1 LHKNFKLRVASL
13 SLALSFVSLWP
24 GFAFK
29 LFGQEPKPADYSKE
43 AFVVERISAKVAYE
57 NDGTSSEESSVRIRI
72 QSQAGLQQFGILTFP
87 YASATSTL
95 EVSYVR
101 VIKSDGRIVPTPAE
115 NILDIPAEITRQAPF
130 YSDVK
135 VYQVAVKGLEIG
147 DTLEFQSRS
156 KVKTPLDPGQFWH
169 SYNFFHDG
177 IILDENLQISV
188 PRDRY
193 VKVQSPKF
201 PPATTEEGAYRIYTW
216 KTSNLVRKPETKGPK
231 RLEQQEPELPSV
243 QLTSLRSWDELGQW
257 FRSLLVPRAAVT
269 PEIKAKADEFTRNA
283 KSDAEKIQALYNYVS
298 TKFRYIGISLGIGR
312 YQPHAAADVLSND
325 YGDCKDK
332 HILFAAL
339 LAAENIKAFPVL
351 INSTQKIDPDVP
363 SPSQFDHVIT
373 AVPQPNGFLFLD
385 TTPEV
390 APFGFLLG
398 GLRDKQALV
407 IPDNGPAQLVRTPAD
422 PPFKLFF
429 NFQADGALDDSGTL
443 VSKMQMTF
451 RGDAEL
457 LYRLA
462 MRQAAQPQWNEV
474 MQQISSNLGFGGTV
488 SDVSASSPDAT
499 ENPFRIEYNY
509 TRKDYSDWEN
519 KRISPPFPPVFLPE
533 APDEAEKNPKPIKL
547 GSPEEEVYQA
557 TLKLPANANP
567 QLPPTIHLQES
578 FAEYHAT
585 YSVSNGVL
593 HAERRL
599 VTKAHEV
606 TPEKIEA
613 YRKFQRGVKDDI
625 ITLIPVFGGASA
637 PGESAGTPE
646 ARTLYDQGRQAWQN
660 NNVPAA
666 VDAFQQAVDKDPKF
680 AQAWMSVG
688 SGHFYLG
695 LSDQGMTEMK
705 KAIALDPSLAANLK
719 PVLIRMMATNHLDQA
734 LELWRELEKVNPED
748 PDPPRNIAAILF
760 RQKRYPEAATE
771 SETALKRKPGDSIL
785 ILLLGQALIH
795 TGEKEKGADNILKA
809 AESDSRAVMWNDA
822 AYTLADSSLRLGDA
836 LHYAEQAVKEIESQ
850 TASISLDQLTL
861 KDLQKMLP
869 LAAYWDTLGWA
880 HFRLGH
886 LDIAERNLT
895 AAWSITQDPVI
906 ADHLGQVY
914 EKEGKKHEAAV
925 AYSRALSASH
935 PSDETR
941 ARLDALRPGGK
952 YQPGEGINSLAL
964 QELRTV
970 KLGRLAKKHVSA
982 EFFLL
987 FAPGPKVVGVKFI
1000 AGSEEL
1006 RDAGKTLSAAKFDVP
1021 FPREAS
1027 AQILRRGILDCEPE
1041 LPGCLFVFIPPE
1053 SVQSV
1058 K

>member
-1 LHKNFKLRVASL
+1 MHKNFKLRVASL
-13 SLALSFVSLWP
+13 SLALSFVPLWP

-43 AFVVERISAKVAYE
+43 AFVIERISTKVIYE
-57 NDGTSSEESSVRIRI
+57 SDGTSSEESSARIRI

-95 EVSYVR
+95 EVGYVR
-101 VIKSDGRIVPTPAE
+101 VIKPDGRNVQTPPD
-115 NILDIPAEITRQAPF
+115 NILDMPADITRQAPF

-169 SYNFFHDG
+169 FYSFFRDG
-177 IILDENLQISV
+177 IVLSEDLQISV

-201 PPATTEEGAYRIYTW
+201 PPSTTEEGAYRIYTW
-216 KTSNLVRKPETKGPK
+216 KTSYLVRKPEAKGPK
-231 RLEQQEPELPSV
+231 RAEKEEPELPSV

-257 FRSLLVPRAAVT
+257 FRSLLAPRAAVT
-269 PEIKAKADEFTRNA
+269 PEIKAKADDLTRNA

-332 HILFAAL
+332 HTLFAAL

-373 AVPQPNGFLFLD
+373 ALPQHNGFLFLD

-390 APFGFLLG
+390 APFGFLLA

-407 IPDNGPAQLVRTPAD
+407 IPDNGPVQLVRTPAD
-422 PPFKLFF
+422 PPFKSFF

-474 MQQISSNLGFGGTV
+474 MQRISSNLGFGGTV
-488 SDVSASSPDAT
+488 SDVTASAPDAT
-499 ENPFRIEYNY
+499 ETPFRIEYNY

-533 APDEAEKNPKPIKL
+533 APEETDKEAKPVKL
-547 GSPEEEVYQA
+547 GPLGDELYQT
-557 TLKLPANANP
+557 TLKLPAKSDP
-567 QLPPTIHLQES
+567 QLPSPVNLQEA

-593 HAERRL
+593 HVERL
-599 VTKAHEV
+599 LIVKAHEV
-606 TPEKIEA
+606 TSAQFET
-613 YRKFQRGVKDDI
+613 YRKFEKAVRDDASS
-625 ITLIPVFGGASA
+625 LIPVFRAASA
-637 PGESAGTPE
+637 SADTAGSPE
-646 ARTLYDQGRQAWQN
+646 AQALYDQGRDAWMKSN
-660 NNVPAA
+660 MPAA
-666 VDAFQQAVDKDPKF
+666 ADAFQRAVDQDPKF
-680 AQAWMSVG
+680 ALAWLW
-688 SGHFYLG
+688 LG
-695 LSDQGMTEMK
+695 GAHYYMGKQEQGITEIK
-705 KAIALDPSLAANLK
+705 KSLALDPGEAPAYKALAGR
-719 PVLIRMMATNHLDQA
+719 IMAVNGDEQA
-734 LELWRELEKVNPED
+734 LDLWRELEKRD
-748 PDPPRNIAAILF
+748 PKDADAPRNIARIYW
-760 RQKRYPEAATE
+760 RQKRYPEAVKEFEA
-771 SETALKRKPGDSIL
+771 SLNIKPDSFTQMQ
-785 ILLLGQALIH
+785 LGYVFLQS
-795 TGEKEKGADNILKA
+795 GEKEKGVASLMKATELDSSAFMFNNVAYSFADN
-809 AESDSRAVMWNDA
+809 N
-822 AYTLADSSLRLGDA
+822 LRLDDA
-836 LHYAEQAVKEIESQ
+836 LRFAEKAVGEAEKATSQ
-850 TASISLDQLTL
+850 ISLDTDLSI
-861 KDLQKMLP
+861 KDVQTVSP
-869 LAAYWDTLGWA
+869 LAAYWDTLGWV
-880 HFRLGH
+880 HFRLNH
-886 LDIAERNLT
+886 LQLAEKYLVS
-895 AAWSITQDPVI
+895 AWSLTQDPVL

-935 PSDETR
+935 PPDGTR

-952 YQPGEGINSLAL
+952 YQAGEGVNPLAL

-970 KLGRLAKKHVSA
+970 KLGKLAKKHVSA

-1000 AGSEEL
+1000 GGSEEL
-1006 RDAGKTLSAAKFDVP
+1006 RDAGKVLSAAKFDVP
-1021 FPREAS
+1021 FPTEGS
-1027 AQILRRGILDCEPE
+1027 AKIIRRGILDCEPE
-1041 LPGCLFVFIPPE
+1041 LPGCLFVFIPPD